1 MPPQARAVVMALQE
15 CPWCC
20 SLLTVTV
27 PSQESQAWNMGRP
40 ESCLAQVN
48 DNFSRLSHGKAEQ
61 TGILPLQEAEKLLL
75 KA

>member
-1 MPPQARAVVMALQE
+1 MVLQE
-15 CPWCC
+15 WHC

-27 PSQESQAWNMGRP
+27 LLWESQAWNTGRP
-40 ESCLAQVN
+40 EFCLAQVSE
-48 DNFSRLSHGKAEQ
+48 FSGLSHGTAEQ

>member
-48 DNFSRLSHGKAEQ
+48 DLTSPGYHMGKQNRLEFF
-61 TGILPLQEAEKLLL
+61 LCRKLRNCC
-75 KA
+75 